1 MKQSDNRVYIQGILS
16 EVDIKQDTFQR
27 DGVPMKF
34 RAGSVKIKVNLPEKE
49 LIVPVHLFAAE
60 YKKNGERFSAYDALG
75 ELQNEFVSIAAAGNE
90 VDADR
95 VRVVGELRMN
105 EFMSNNG
112 VWISGPRVHTMF
124 VSKIPKNE
132 CEPEATFSLE
142 AVMGAKKPEL
152 DSEGMA
158 TGRLEITG
166 IVTDYRGEVDVF
178 TLVSEN
184 ENVGSAIDLNW
195 TEGGTYVMGGILDFT
210 SEVIVEEI
218 PQDFGD
224 PVERKR
230 TVRKEDLV
238 ITRGATSEFQYDAD
252 EIKKALAAR
261 KARIDAAKAKGP
273 AQRNVP
279 PAGSGTNHLGF

>member
-1 MKQSDNRVYIQGILS
+1 M
-16 EVDIKQDTFQR
+16 
-27 DGVPMKF
+27 
-34 RAGSVKIKVNLPEKE
+34 
-49 LIVPVHLFAAE
+49 
-60 YKKNGERFSAYDALG
+60 
-75 ELQNEFVSIAAAGNE
+75 
-90 VDADR
+90 
-95 VRVVGELRMN
+95 
-105 EFMSNNG
+105 
-112 VWISGPRVHTMF
+112 
-124 VSKIPKNE
+124 
-132 CEPEATFSLE
+132 
-142 AVMGAKKPEL
+142 
-152 DSEGMA
+152 
-158 TGRLEITG
+158 
-166 IVTDYRGEVDVF
+166 TDYRGEVDVF